1 VDFDLMAVRLRVG
14 DWDSGVLE
22 VGVRLRTPNGLRRL
36 GLTHR
41 PVVSPAGMPVVP
53 SMSEVPLRIL
63 LPSGSLL
70 VNGVEYR
77 FPGDQ
82 PAGTVVRLTVD
93 FDLMAVRLSVGD
105 WDSGVLDV
113 VPAFRPEPLFPYF
126 LMDSGDS
133 FEVVP

>member
-1 VDFDLMAVRLRVG
+1 MHYRHCSCG
-14 DWDSGVLE
+14 LE
-22 VGVRLRTPNGLRRL
+22 VVLGRSHAPSGCPGVCPSGRLLPPSPSC
-36 GLTHR
+36 
-41 PVVSPAGMPVVP
+41 PVL
-53 SMSEVPLRIL
+53 VPLRIL

-70 VNGVEYR
+70 VNGVESR